1 MTDSSFSWEYAY
13 AYDLLEEIDGKLE
26 RNTKIQALELACK
39 TSVLSNNQLISE
51 YSQSLKLIK
60 SVQLNVDE
68 FFGSIAAYVRQYIDE
83 KHMTDELY
91 ENITLDLTRQFLN
104 LSSMFRSLL
113 DHSDFSISRL
123 CGKESPEFK
132 KWKASQSELYDAHSE
147 YRLFYKLRNYC
158 QHVGIPPF
166 TFQLEDSMGSEE
178 VTLQL
183 DLKTDI
189 LLEEKSVWNSQ
200 LKQDLRAFPD
210 NLPVLSFLE
219 VWHNCFQ
226 KLSEVL
232 LDIKASKVYSVA
244 SDIVN
249 LRVKHDL
256 PAEVGKLCL
265 LGLPLED
272 SNSDSLNMHMSW
284 LPESSAQEIVSRVNR
299 ENA

>member
-1 MTDSSFSWEYAY
+1 MTDSSFGWEYAY
-13 AYDLLEEIDGKLE
+13 VYDLLEEINGKLE
-26 RNTKIQALELACK
+26 RSTKIKALELACK
-39 TSVLSNNQLISE
+39 DSVLSNNQLISE
-51 YSQSLKLIK
+51 FSQSLKLIK
-60 SVQLNVDE
+60 SVQMNLDE
-68 FFGSIAAYVRQYIDE
+68 LFSSIAGYVRQYIDQ

-91 ENITLDLTRQFLN
+91 ENINLDLTRQFLN

-123 CGKESPEFK
+123 CGKESPEIK

-166 TFQLEDSMGSEE
+166 DFQLEDSMDLEE
-178 VTLQL
+178 VTFQL
-183 DLKTDI
+183 DLKIDI

-200 LKQDLRAFPD
+200 LKQDLRAFPE
-210 NLPVLSFLE
+210 NLPVVSFLE

-232 LDIKASKVYSVA
+232 LDIKANKAYSVA

-265 LGLPLED
+265 LGLPLEG
-272 SNSDSLNMHMSW
+272 SHSDSLNMHMSW
-284 LPESSAQEIVSRVNR
+284 LPELSAQQIVSRVNR